1 MVRNTELT
9 TAEKT
14 ALAAI
19 VKHVK
24 AYGVMPSQ
32 RELAVALGVHYTVGQ
47 YYQRRLLEKGYLRE
61 KPVTMTRL
69 VVSAKGKRSVGG

>member
-1 MVRNTELT
+1 MVRNAELT

-19 VKHVK
+19 VKHVN

-32 RELAVALGVHYTVGQ
+32 RELAEALDVSYSVAQ
-47 YYQRRLLEKGYLRE
+47 YYQRRLLEKGCLRE
-61 KPVTMTRL
+61 KPVTQMRL
-69 VVSAKGKRSVGG
+69 ALSAKGKRSVGG